1 MRRLRAGAAA
11 LFGAVALIAPEA
23 RAQTAGPAPELC
35 VIHPGEP
42 VSSQARIMP
51 RLTAGLREQRIELGR
66 DAVLVWLGASFA
78 WDRLPGLAAECVAR
92 RARVIAPISPIGVAA
107 VRAATR
113 TIPIV
118 AHDLETDPV
127 AAGIVASLAR
137 PGGNLTGVYF
147 DFPDFGAKWLELV
160 AEALPGARRIGLL
173 WDPATGPSR
182 VAEIRTLAAARGFT
196 LIEQEMPDLASLDA
210 RFRAFVGADAQA
222 VLLLSSPLIGANP
235 ALFAAAAKTHR
246 LPAITMYS
254 QFAEAG
260 GLMAYGPDLQET
272 FHPLGALIGKVLRGA
287 DPATL
292 PIDRPSRMRLLVN
305 LTTAKALGITL
316 SPSLLGRADEVIE

>member
-1 MRRLRAGAAA
+1 MRRRVAAATLLGVVAMVAGAAH
-11 LFGAVALIAPEA
+11 
-23 RAQTAGPAPELC
+23 AQTAAAVPEVC
-35 VIHPGEP
+35 VIHPGER
-42 VSSQARIMP
+42 VSAQARIMP
-51 RLTAGLREQRIELGR
+51 QLAAGLREKRIELGR

-78 WDRLPGLAAECVAR
+78 WDRLPALAADCVAR

-107 VRAATR
+107 ARAATR

-127 AAGIVASLAR
+127 AAGIVAGLAR

-160 AEALPGARRIGLL
+160 AEALPGAPRIGLL

-182 VAEIRTLAAARGFT
+182 VAEIRSLAAARGVT
-196 LIEQEMPDLASLDA
+196 LIEQEMPDLASVDA

-235 ALFAAAAKTHR
+235 ALFAAAAKTHL

-272 FHPLGALIGKVLRGA
+272 FHPLGELIGKILRGA
-287 DPATL
+287 DPGTL
-292 PIDRPSRMRLLVN
+292 PIDRPSRLRLVVN
-305 LTTAKALGITL
+305 LTTAKALGVTL

>member
-1 MRRLRAGAAA
+1 MRAFAGPLLALVAAA
-11 LFGAVALIAPEA
+11 PAH
-23 RAQTAGPAPELC
+23 AQTAGPVPELC

-42 VSSQARIMP
+42 LSAQARIVP
-51 RLTAGLREQRIELGR
+51 RLADGLREQRIEIGR
-66 DAVLVWLGASFA
+66 DVVVTWLGASFA
-78 WDRLPGLAAECVAR
+78 WDRLPALAAECVAR

-107 VRAATR
+107 ARTATR

-127 AAGIVASLAR
+127 AGGIVAGLAR

-182 VAEIRTLAAARGFT
+182 VAEIRTMAAARGLS
-196 LIEQEMPDLASLDA
+196 LIEQEMPDLSSLDV
-210 RFRAFVGADAQA
+210 RFRTLVGAGAQA
-222 VLLLSSPLIGANP
+222 VLLLSSPLIGANA
-235 ALFAAAAKTHR
+235 ALFADAAKTHR
-246 LPAITMYS
+246 LPAITMYA

-260 GLMAYGPDLQET
+260 GLMAYGPDLLET
-272 FHPLGALIGKVLRGA
+272 FHPLGELIGKVLRGA
-287 DPATL
+287 DPGSL
-292 PIDRPSRMRLLVN
+292 PIDRPSRMRLVVN
-305 LTTAKALGITL
+305 LSTAKALGITL
-316 SPSLLGRADEVIE
+316 SPSLLARADEVIE